1 MMPEAVSFGGL
12 LIVVSVAFGAPLLLG
27 LFPKIRLPSA
37 VLEIV
42 VGIVIGPAVLGW
54 VERDLPIQILALVGL
69 AFLLFLGGLE
79 IDLHRLRGRLLRVAA
94 TGFGLSLAI
103 ALLVSLGLDAA
114 GLVETPLIVAV
125 IVSSTGLGVVIAVL
139 KDSGESASE
148 FGQLLIVGASLSD
161 FGAIVLLTLLFSR
174 DASSPGSRALLL
186 GGFALLALVAG
197 IAIAGAGRWDRL
209 SRALTILQD
218 TTAQIRVRGSM
229 VLLVGFVALA
239 ETLGLE
245 TILGAFIAGAI
256 LSAVDRDRMMTHPA
270 FRQKLE
276 AMGFGLFIPVF
287 FVSSGLAFDLTALTS
302 SASAMARVPVFL
314 AALLVVH
321 AVPVTLTSRGLV
333 GGRRAVA
340 AGLLQSTT
348 LSFVVATAAI
358 GMELGLLGRATG
370 AALVAAGLL
379 SVLVFPVVAT
389 SLLRGEGA
397 QIDAGAT
404 GELVSPDASPGT
416 PA

>member
-1 MMPEAVSFGGL
+1 MPETVSFEGL
-12 LIVVSVAFGAPLLLG
+12 VIVVVVAFAMPLVLG
-27 LFPKIRLPSA
+27 LFPKARLPSA

-42 VGIVIGPAVLGW
+42 AGIVIGPAALGW
-54 VERDLPIQILALVGL
+54 VDRDVPIQILALVGL
-69 AFLLFLGGLE
+69 AFLLFIGGLE

-94 TGFGLSLAI
+94 TGFVLSLAI
-103 ALLVSLGLDAA
+103 ALLVSVGLDAA

-139 KDSGESASE
+139 KDSGESTSE

-186 GGFALLALVAG
+186 CAFALLAVVAG
-197 IAIAGAGRWDRL
+197 LAIAGAGRWTRL
-209 SRALTILQD
+209 NRAFTMLQD

-229 VLLVGFVALA
+229 VLLIGFVAMA

-256 LSAVDRDRMMTHPA
+256 LSAIDRDRTMTHPA

-287 FVSSGLAFDLTALTS
+287 FVSSGIAFDLSALTS
-302 SASAMARVPVFL
+302 SASALARVPVFL
-314 AALLVVH
+314 ITLLVVH
-321 AVPVTLTSRGLV
+321 AVPVALTARGLV
-333 GGRRAVA
+333 GSRRAIA

-358 GMELGLLGRATG
+358 GTELGLLGRATG
-370 AALVAAGLL
+370 AALIAAGLL
-379 SVLVFPVVAT
+379 SVLLFPVIAAA
-389 SLLRGEGA
+389 LLQG
-397 QIDAGAT
+397 DA
-404 GELVSPDASPGT
+404 ERASGVTVPV
-416 PA
+416 PRP